1 MSVPTSEK
9 VPEHKILWIFVKV
22 PKEKISTHPRTRK
35 KKQMFSAWGHEWFLF
50 PLLLIICMIKKNQEK
65 KTFKEHPC

>member
-35 KKQMFSAWGHEWFLF
+35 KKQMFSA
-50 PLLLIICMIKKNQEK
+50 
-65 KTFKEHPC
+65 